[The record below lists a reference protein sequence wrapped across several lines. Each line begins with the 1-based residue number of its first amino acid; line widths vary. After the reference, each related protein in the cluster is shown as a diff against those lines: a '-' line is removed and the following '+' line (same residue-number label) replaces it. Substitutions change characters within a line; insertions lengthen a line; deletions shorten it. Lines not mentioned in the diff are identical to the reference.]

1 MNGQLRSASIGL
13 LLASCAL
20 SFPAAAFEF
29 NWGEIEGSFN
39 SQISLGASW
48 RMSDQDAQLITPGN
62 APGVGLAS
70 TGTGELS
77 TAILRCWTG

>member
-13 LLASCAL
+13 LLATIAL

-29 NWGEIEGSFN
+29 QWGDVEGSFN

-48 RMSDQDAQLITPGN
+48 RMSDQDPLLVTPGN
-62 APGVGLAS
+62 APSLRHGVH
-70 TGTGELS
+70 
-77 TAILRCWTG
+77 RHRRRR